1 MEEKQIKK
9 YANVMQELGLSAL
22 EIEEQGC
29 RLRLERGA
37 GASQAAAPSAAAA
50 VSSDA
55 AQAAAATQDICS
67 PMVGVFY
74 RAPAENAAPFVQV
87 GDCIHKGD
95 VLCLIEAMKL
105 MNEIVA
111 EYDGVITES
120 APRTA
125 RSSITAT
132 CCSGSRGLDAWIGS
146 N

>member
-9 YANVMQELGLSAL
+9 YASVMQELGLSAL

-37 GASQAAAPSAAAA
+37 GAAPAAAPAAA
-50 VSSDA
+50 VSA
-55 AQAAAATQDICS
+55 AADTAPAAAASQDICS

-87 GDCIHKGD
+87 GDSIHKGD

-111 EYDGVITES
+111 EYDGVITEVC
-120 APRTA
+120 AETGQVVDYGHVLFRIERA
-125 RSSITAT
+125 
-132 CCSGSRGLDAWIGS
+132 
-146 N
+146 

>member
-55 AQAAAATQDICS
+55 APATAATQDICS

-111 EYDGVITES
+111 EYDGVITEVCTENGQVVDYGHVLFRIKR
-120 APRTA
+120 A
-125 RSSITAT
+125 
-132 CCSGSRGLDAWIGS
+132 
-146 N
+146 